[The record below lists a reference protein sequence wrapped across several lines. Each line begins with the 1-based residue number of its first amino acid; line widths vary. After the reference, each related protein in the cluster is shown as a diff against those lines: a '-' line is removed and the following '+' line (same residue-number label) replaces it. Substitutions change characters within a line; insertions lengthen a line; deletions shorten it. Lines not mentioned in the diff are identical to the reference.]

1 MRAPARF
8 ATGAAFVAALS
19 LVASAALAKPKPKG
33 VDDDSETPP
42 DAIKGQLVVI
52 SDGQGTVIAVDKTW
66 TDDHWVFFGDG
77 KTMYRQRV
85 FGGGAD
91 GSAGTWDYSF
101 WSPRVDRASIS
112 LRAGNKYVLE
122 CGKQETELK
131 KVPDADAK
139 KMLDAAVWKKSM
151 WHRQAQFLARDDH
164 GNYYYVDRLRDE
176 YGGKGHRIFAGP
188 KGGMKELPMT
198 NVVSDSKGEIYA
210 TKRGELRFIV
220 ATDAASWVNGATKTD
235 LTIVPVEDNV
245 PMIYRDLGVYEGTL
259 GTPCDDM

>member
-8 ATGAAFVAALS
+8 AAVAAALA
-19 LVASAALAKPKPKG
+19 VAGGVALAKPKKKPA
-33 VDDDSETPP
+33 DDDSEAVSA
-42 DAIKGQLVVI
+42 DVKKGLIVLT
-52 SDGQGTVIAVDKTW
+52 DGEGTVIAVDKTW

-91 GSAGTWDYSF
+91 GGAGTWDYSF
-101 WSPRVDRASIS
+101 WSPRVPQASLS
-112 LRAGNKYVLE
+112 KNQAGKFILS
-122 CGKQETELK
+122 CGQDDTELK
-131 KVPDADAK
+131 QVPDVDAR
-139 KMLDAAVWKKSM
+139 KMLDAAVWKKPA

-164 GNYYYVDRLRDE
+164 GTYYYVDRLRDE

-188 KGGMKELPMT
+188 KGGMKEMPMT

-210 TKRGELRFIV
+210 TKRGELRFIT
-220 ATDAASWVNGATKTD
+220 ATDAASWVNGATKTE

-245 PMIYRDLGVYEGTL
+245 PMIYRDLGVYEGSL
-259 GTPCDDM
+259 GTPCDDQ